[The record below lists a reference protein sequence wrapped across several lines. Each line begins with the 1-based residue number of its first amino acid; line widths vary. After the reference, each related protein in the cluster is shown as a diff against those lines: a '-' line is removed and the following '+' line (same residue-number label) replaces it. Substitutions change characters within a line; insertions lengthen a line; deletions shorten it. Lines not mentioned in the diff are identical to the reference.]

1 MIEKLLTVHA
11 GKCMVL
17 GEGIMTEEEIIEMLK
32 SRLRLE
38 IQDVTQYTGPLEFA
52 IRLMWDDT
60 KISEDTFTPDG
71 FDVSY

>member
-1 MIEKLLTVHA
+1 
-11 GKCMVL
+11 
-17 GEGIMTEEEIIEMLK
+17 MTEEEIIEMLK